1 MRHPLASMSAD
12 PLEHSPRRGLN
23 IRWTRNRVLV
33 LILAIVVFLAIS
45 VLLARF
51 LQAENVERDADLA
64 LIQAE
69 TKGQVQ
75 SMLNQ
80 ISGCRSNPACVAS
93 VKANATNPRT
103 LRPGAAKILL
113 LNSPTA
119 YSLLGGTGRTRF
131 AWTVVGYASRGPVH
145 RCEAHRKLPD
155 GNKHPADGSQC
166 ADPERSRLLESP
178 FVQWH
183 QRQQSSP

>member
-1 MRHPLASMSAD
+1 MPAD
-12 PLEHSPRRGLN
+12 PIEHAPRRGLR
-23 IRWTRNRVLV
+23 IRWTRNRVL
-33 LILAIVVFLAIS
+33 LLLLAIVGFLVIS

-75 SMLNQ
+75 SMLSQ

-103 LRPGAAKILL
+103 LRPGSAKVLL
-113 LNSPTA
+113 INSPTS
-119 YSLLGGTGRTRF
+119 YSPFGGAGRTRF
-131 AWTVVGYASRGPVH
+131 AWTVVGTLPVVQCIGVK
-145 RCEAHRKLPD
+145 RT
-155 GNKHPADGSQC
+155 GNFLTGISIQLTSLSAPIPNEGDC
-166 ADPERSRLLESP
+166 
-178 FVQWH
+178 
-183 QRQQSSP
+183 